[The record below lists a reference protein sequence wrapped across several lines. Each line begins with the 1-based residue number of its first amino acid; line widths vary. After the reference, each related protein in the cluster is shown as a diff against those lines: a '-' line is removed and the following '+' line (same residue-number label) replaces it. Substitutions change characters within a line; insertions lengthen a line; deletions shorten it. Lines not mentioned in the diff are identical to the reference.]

1 MTKMDHIKS
10 FKYLRPDSTIQTKNP
25 SVGELLPLG
34 ISWLWKGNM
43 YHRTNVSGGIC
54 AVLLNADNVIA
65 IVENPYITGFNP
77 AYVINGEN
85 QVIWNV
91 SDLFITV
98 YGSKYHD
105 RNGIH
110 FMDVRTENN
119 MLCFFVNISNSDFRF
134 SINIKT
140 GELGRLIEAR

>member
-1 MTKMDHIKS
+1 MDHIKS
-10 FKYLRPDSTIQTKNP
+10 FKYLRPDSTIQIKNP

-34 ISWLWKGNM
+34 HFLVMERQYVSSNQA
-43 YHRTNVSGGIC
+43 SGGIC
-54 AVLLNADNVIA
+54 AVLLNTDNVIA

-77 AYVINGEN
+77 AYVVNGEN

-105 RNGIH
+105 RNGISFH
-110 FMDVRTENN
+110 GCKNRE
-119 MLCFFVNISNSDFRF
+119 
-134 SINIKT
+134 
-140 GELGRLIEAR
+140 